1 MDSILNAFRF
11 TQQYASLLM
20 DDIDDSEMTKLPHS
34 GMNHPAW
41 ILGHLALVADLAAKL
56 LGEEMS
62 TDDAWMQTYGP
73 GSIPVDDRGTYPSK
87 LELLQKFKST
97 CERAE
102 SLASGASSD
111 QLAAENETPFFPE
124 QFPTVGDLL
133 THLLTT
139 HAAMH
144 LGQLSA
150 WRRAVG
156 KGSVLGI

>member
-1 MDSILNAFRF
+1 A
-11 TQQYASLLM
+11 
-20 DDIDDSEMTKLPHS
+20 
-34 GMNHPAW
+34 
-41 ILGHLALVADLAAKL
+41 LAADLAASL
-56 LGEEMS
+56 LGEEMG

-73 GSIPVDDRGTYPSK
+73 GSTPVDDRGTYPSK
-87 LELLQKFKST
+87 AELLQKLEST

-102 SLASGASSD
+102 SLAIGASQD
-111 QLAAENETPFFPE
+111 QLVAANETPFFPK

-150 WRRAVG
+150 WRRTVG